1 MTCCGQN
8 RATLKKND
16 KAAIPSA
23 AKPVE
28 QATKTA
34 LVTGAAA
41 ASIRY
46 LNIGHI
52 LVRGPRTGWQY
63 EFSAANPVQ
72 PVDPRDA
79 QSFVA
84 TGLFAYAGRQ
94 Q

>member
-1 MTCCGQN
+1 MACCGQN

-16 KAAIPSA
+16 QAASPSA

-28 QATKTA
+28 RSTKPA
-34 LVTGAAA
+34 IATGAAA
-41 ASIRY
+41 AHIRY
-46 LNIGHI
+46 LNAGHI

-79 QSFVA
+79 RSFVA
-84 TGLFAYAGRQ
+84 TGLFAYAG
-94 Q
+94 